1 MIISE
6 ETTPQDISER
16 TKGILNLGVIPNML
30 LKNTGTTNG
39 FISEKKDYQFWLN
52 RVCGKN
58 E

>member
-6 ETTPQDISER
+6 KTTPQDISER
-16 TKGILNLGVIPNML
+16 TKSVLSLGVIPNML
-30 LKNTGTTNG
+30 LKNTGTANG
-39 FISEKKDYQFWLN
+39 FTSEKKGYQFWLD